1 MDVWWRDDTH
11 QDEVEEL
18 YKHILELEAR
28 IAKLVAHQVRVRRL
42 LMQDSSEDVTDQ
54 VVQVQKEVEYF
65 LNRMRLE
72 RQELVDV
79 YNRRR
84 IEQSI
89 GRVREANDLST
100 SSLSEWDKIE
110 DQLALE
116 VEQLRRMLFMEQQRR
131 QEEGW

>member
-1 MDVWWRDDTH
+1 MWWRDDTQ

-42 LMQDSSEDVTDQ
+42 LMQDSSEGVTDQ

-72 RQELVDV
+72 RQELVDL

-84 IEQSI
+84 IERSI
-89 GRVREANDLST
+89 GRVREVNDLST
-100 SSLSEWDKIE
+100 ASLSEWDEIE
-110 DQLALE
+110 NRLALE
-116 VEQLRRMLFMEQQRR
+116 VEQLRRVLMMEQKRR
-131 QEEGW
+131 QEGW

>member
-1 MDVWWRDDTH
+1 MWWRDDTQ

-42 LMQDSSEDVTDQ
+42 LMQDSSEDVTGQ

-72 RQELVDV
+72 RQELVDL

-84 IEQSI
+84 IERFI
-89 GRVREANDLST
+89 GRVREVNDLST
-100 SSLSEWDKIE
+100 SSLSEWDEIE
-110 DQLALE
+110 NRLALE
-116 VEQLRRMLFMEQQRR
+116 VEQLRRVLMMEQKRR
-131 QEEGW
+131 QEGW

>member
-1 MDVWWRDDTH
+1 MWWRDDT
-11 QDEVEEL
+11 QRDEVEEL

-42 LMQDSSEDVTDQ
+42 LMQDSSEGVTDQ

-72 RQELVDV
+72 RQELVEL

-84 IEQSI
+84 IERSI
-89 GRVREANDLST
+89 GRVREVNDLST
-100 SSLSEWDKIE
+100 ASLSEWDEIE
-110 DQLALE
+110 DRLALE
-116 VEQLRRMLFMEQQRR
+116 VEQLRRVLMMEQKRR
-131 QEEGW
+131 QEGW

>member
-1 MDVWWRDDTH
+1 MWWRDDTQ

-42 LMQDSSEDVTDQ
+42 LMQDSSEGVTGQ

-72 RQELVDV
+72 RQELVDL
-79 YNRRR
+79 YNQRR
-84 IEQSI
+84 IERFI
-89 GRVREANDLST
+89 GRVREVNDLST
-100 SSLSEWDKIE
+100 SSLSEWDEIE
-110 DQLALE
+110 DRLALE
-116 VEQLRRMLFMEQQRR
+116 VEQLRRVLMMEQKRR
-131 QEEGW
+131 QEGW

>member
-1 MDVWWRDDTH
+1 MWWRDDTQ

-18 YKHILELEAR
+18 YKYILELEAR

-42 LMQDSSEDVTDQ
+42 LMQDSSEGVTDQ

-72 RQELVDV
+72 RQELVDL

-84 IEQSI
+84 IERSI
-89 GRVREANDLST
+89 GRVREVNDLST
-100 SSLSEWDKIE
+100 ASLSEWDEIE
-110 DQLALE
+110 DRLALE
-116 VEQLRRMLFMEQQRR
+116 VEQLRRVLMMEQKRR
-131 QEEGW
+131 QEGW

>member
-1 MDVWWRDDTH
+1 MWWRDDTQ

-42 LMQDSSEDVTDQ
+42 LMQDSSEGVTDQ

-72 RQELVDV
+72 RQELVEL

-84 IEQSI
+84 IERSI
-89 GRVREANDLST
+89 GRVREVNDLST
-100 SSLSEWDKIE
+100 ASLSEWDEIE
-110 DQLALE
+110 DRLALE
-116 VEQLRRMLFMEQQRR
+116 VEQLRRVLMMEQKRR
-131 QEEGW
+131 QEGW

>member
-1 MDVWWRDDTH
+1 MWWRDDTQ

-42 LMQDSSEDVTDQ
+42 LMQDSSEDVTGQ

-72 RQELVDV
+72 RQELVDL

-84 IEQSI
+84 IERFI
-89 GRVREANDLST
+89 GRVREVNDLFT
-100 SSLSEWDKIE
+100 SSLSEWDEIE
-110 DQLALE
+110 NRLALE
-116 VEQLRRMLFMEQQRR
+116 VEQLRRVLMMEQKRR
-131 QEEGW
+131 QEGW

>member
-1 MDVWWRDDTH
+1 MWWRDDTRR
-11 QDEVEEL
+11 DEVEEL

-42 LMQDSSEDVTDQ
+42 LMQDSSEGVTDQ

-72 RQELVDV
+72 RQELVDL

-84 IEQSI
+84 IERSI
-89 GRVREANDLST
+89 GRVRKVNDLST
-100 SSLSEWDKIE
+100 PSLSEWDEIE
-110 DQLALE
+110 DRLALE
-116 VEQLRRMLFMEQQRR
+116 VEQLRRVLMMEQKRR
-131 QEEGW
+131 QEGW

>member
-1 MDVWWRDDTH
+1 MWWRDDT
-11 QDEVEEL
+11 QRDEVEEL

-42 LMQDSSEDVTDQ
+42 LMQDSSDGVTDQ

-72 RQELVDV
+72 RQELVDI

-84 IEQSI
+84 IERSI
-89 GRVREANDLST
+89 GRVREVNDLST
-100 SSLSEWDKIE
+100 SSLSEWDEIE
-110 DQLALE
+110 DRLALE
-116 VEQLRRMLFMEQQRR
+116 VEQLRRVLMMEQKRR
-131 QEEGW
+131 QEGW

>member
-1 MDVWWRDDTH
+1 MWWRDDTQ

-28 IAKLVAHQVRVRRL
+28 IAKLVAHQVGVRRL
-42 LMQDSSEDVTDQ
+42 LMQDSSEGVTDQ

-72 RQELVDV
+72 RQELVDL

-84 IEQSI
+84 IERFI
-89 GRVREANDLST
+89 RRVREVNDLST
-100 SSLSEWDKIE
+100 SSLSEWDEIE
-110 DQLALE
+110 DRLALE
-116 VEQLRRMLFMEQQRR
+116 VEQLRRILMMEQKRR
-131 QEEGW
+131 QEGW

>member
-1 MDVWWRDDTH
+1 MWWRDDTQ
-11 QDEVEEL
+11 QDEVEKL

-42 LMQDSSEDVTDQ
+42 LMQDSSEEVTDQ
-54 VVQVQKEVEYF
+54 IIQVQKEVDYF

-72 RQELVDV
+72 REELVEL

-89 GRVREANDLST
+89 GRVRETNDLRT
-100 SSLSEWDKIE
+100 SSLSEWDAIE

-116 VEQLRRMLFMEQQRR
+116 VEQIRRVLMTEQKRR
-131 QEEGW
+131 QEGW